1 MTEKSVPPN
10 IPSDEDG
17 DELND
22 ATQALSAKADAGQAA
37 KEGEEQ
43 PKMPNREH
51 LIGGV
56 LKEDAVTP
64 EHIQATA
71 ESIVAAFKALD
82 AKYKP
87 IREAAARKKAEE
99 EQNAKQGQKNSE

>member
-1 MTEKSVPPN
+1 MNEKSILPN
-10 IPSDEDG
+10 IPSDEDS

-22 ATQALSAKADAGQAA
+22 ARQAA

-56 LKEDAVTP
+56 LKEDAVPP
-64 EHIQATA
+64 EHIQARADALVA
-71 ESIVAAFKALD
+71 EFKALD

-87 IREAAARKKAEE
+87 LRKAAARKKAEE
-99 EQNAKQGQKNSE
+99 EQNAKQGQ